1 MQEIIGPLLKH
12 YAAYFSIINPVG
24 CAFIFYT
31 ITSSLPVV
39 ERRPLVGRVTFF
51 AWAMLVGSYF
61 GGIYLLKFFGIS
73 IPVLRV
79 AGGIIVALVAWD
91 TLNSTVGNEKKSLP
105 GVAKGRAEI
114 AFFPLTMPLTVGPG
128 TISVA
133 IALAAEAP
141 SGQPG
146 DFWTGAIV
154 AIISIS
160 LIALTIYYTYSYA
173 GRLTKMLGKTG
184 SDIIERMSG
193 FLLFCIGIQ
202 IIWVGARELLLSLPK
217 T

>member
-1 MQEIIGPLLKH
+1 MQEIISPLLKQ

-31 ITSSLPVV
+31 ITRTLPIV
-39 ERRPLVGRVTFF
+39 ERRPLVGRITFF
-51 AWAMLVGSYF
+51 AWTMLIGSYF
-61 GGIYLLKFFGIS
+61 GGIYLLQFFGIS

-91 TLNSTVGNEKKSLP
+91 ALNSTAVDEKKSLP
-105 GVAKGRAEI
+105 SVAQGRDEI

-141 SGQPG
+141 SGKPG
-146 DFWTGAIV
+146 DFLKSAIV
-154 AIISIS
+154 AIIAIS
-160 LIALTIYYTYSYA
+160 LIAMTIYYSYSYA
-173 GRLTKMLGKTG
+173 GRLTKLLGKTG
-184 SDIIERMSG
+184 SDIIERLSG